1 MRFSERPISHERCE
15 EINRMEIVCPWNTD
29 VFRMNEKGSRYITN
43 EDESII
49 YAAAFSPR
57 PQELAYDDHG
67 YYYLLVK
74 GDRYFLH
81 APKLV
86 SQKTEKID
94 GVLHVSEILELPDDE
109 KINSAE
115 DKDHI
120 IDLINFLYFHN
131 FYHDKRWVFKQ
142 TMIYN
147 GKEYTGE
154 GVGEYI

>member
-1 MRFSERPISHERCE
+1 MRFERRYISHERCE
-15 EINRMEIVCPWNTD
+15 EINRMNIVCPWSNE
-29 VFRMNEKGSRYITN
+29 VFRMEEDEDFITN

-49 YAAAFSPR
+49 YGMAFSPR
-57 PQELAYDDHG
+57 PQEMAYVDHK

-74 GDRYFLH
+74 GAQYFLH
-81 APKLV
+81 ALKLV

-120 IDLINFLYFHN
+120 IDLINFLHIN
-131 FYHDKRWVFKQ
+131 
-142 TMIYN
+142 
-147 GKEYTGE
+147 
-154 GVGEYI
+154 